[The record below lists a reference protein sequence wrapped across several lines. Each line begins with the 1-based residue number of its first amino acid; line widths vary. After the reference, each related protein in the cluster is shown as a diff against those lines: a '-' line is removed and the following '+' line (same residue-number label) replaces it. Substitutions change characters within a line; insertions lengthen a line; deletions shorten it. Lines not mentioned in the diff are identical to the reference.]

1 MAFSNG
7 NGFDTSDE
15 VMGEIN
21 MTPLVDVMLVLLII
35 FILALP
41 VLTKTLPLDLPNADA
56 QPTEPLPDLIQL
68 GIAAD
73 GSLFWQDAPISES
86 ELQIRLQQLTQQKP
100 QPPLQIQA
108 DRTVQFEHVAR
119 ALAAAQ
125 KAGVAQLG
133 VLTEPKN

>member
-7 NGFDTSDE
+7 NGFDTSDD

-41 VLTKTLPLDLPNADA
+41 VLTHTLPVQLPDTDGN
-56 QPTEPLPDLIQL
+56 PSTPLPDAVAL

-73 GSLFWQDAPISES
+73 GTLLWGEQALPATDLPA
-86 ELQIRLQQLTQQKP
+86 RLQALAGQQP

-108 DRTVQFEHVAR
+108 DRATPFEHVAR

-125 KAGVAQLG
+125 EAGLQQVG
-133 VLTEPKN
+133 VLTEPRR

>member
-7 NGFDTSDE
+7 DNFDASDE

-41 VLTKTLPLDLPNADA
+41 VLTKTLPIELPDADA
-56 QPTEPLPDLIQL
+56 KPTEPLPDLVQL

-73 GSLFWQDAPISES
+73 GQMHWQGQAISEA
-86 ELQIRLQQLTQQKP
+86 ELSQRLAELTAQQP

-108 DRTVQFEHVAR
+108 DRRVQFEHVAR

-125 KAGVAQLG
+125 LAGVKQLG
-133 VLTEPKN
+133 VLTEPK